1 MDDVEHSG
9 SARTVVQ
16 VVIGT
21 AAIAVAVVHASMIG
35 VTTRPQIDG
44 RVFLVAAIVGAACGV
59 ATLLRPTVEVL
70 SVTVVVHGLF
80 VVTWLLSRTAGLPVA
95 GLHARQPVGVADAIA
110 ATLSALVVGGGVWLV
125 VGSPSQRRVSR
136 LAPSFASILVVAV
149 AVPALLSAA
158 DGGTSVVVA
167 TRAPTT
173 TTSLSLAPHVHDDT
187 EGNAGADA
195 QLHGTTHEHA
205 ATPVRAFDP
214 SRPIDLSG
222 TPGVTQ
228 VQQKQAELLLA
239 QTVAELPQY
248 ADPATAEAKGYHS
261 IGDSLT
267 GDEHFMN
274 WSAINDGHVL
284 DPNFPESL
292 VYNTRSGK
300 RVLEAAMFILP
311 NGYTLDD
318 VPQVGGSLI
327 QWHIHDDLCFT
338 DGAVPVLA
346 GFHPPGQLCG
356 PGRESFPPTPMIHVW
371 ITKNPCGPFAAL
383 EGVGA
388 GQIKAGDV
396 RACDHVHGSGTF

>member
-1 MDDVEHSG
+1 MDDVEHRT

-21 AAIAVAVVHASMIG
+21 AAIAAAVIHASVIHISGIG

-44 RVFLVAAIVGAACGV
+44 RLYLIAAIVGAACGV
-59 ATLLRPTVEVL
+59 ATLLHPTVEVL
-70 SVTVVVHGLF
+70 SVTVVAHGLF
-80 VVTWLLSRTAGLPVA
+80 VLAWLLSRTVGLPLA
-95 GLHARQPVGVADAIA
+95 GLHARQPVGVTDAIA
-110 ATLSALVVGGGVWLV
+110 AALSAVVVVGGAWLI
-125 VGSPSQRRVSR
+125 VGSPSLRPVTR
-136 LAPSFASILVVAV
+136 LAPSIASILVVAIS
-149 AVPALLSAA
+149 VPALLSATDA
-158 DGGTSVVVA
+158 GSSSVVA
-167 TRAPTT
+167 TRAVTS
-173 TTSLSLAPHVHDDT
+173 TTSTIT
-187 EGNAGADA
+187 EGNSGAEA
-195 QLHGTTHEHA
+195 QLHATTHEHA
-205 ATPVRAFDP
+205 AAPVRAFDP
-214 SRPIDLSG
+214 SQPVDLSG

-239 QTVAELPQY
+239 QTLAELPQF

-311 NGYTLDD
+311 NGYTLDN
-318 VPQVGGSLI
+318 VPQIGGSLI
-327 QWHIHDDLCFT
+327 QWHIHDDLCFSE
-338 DGAVPVLA
+338 GPVPMLA

-356 PGRESFPPTPMIHVW
+356 PGRQALTPTPMIHVW

-388 GQIKAGDV
+388 GQVKAGDV